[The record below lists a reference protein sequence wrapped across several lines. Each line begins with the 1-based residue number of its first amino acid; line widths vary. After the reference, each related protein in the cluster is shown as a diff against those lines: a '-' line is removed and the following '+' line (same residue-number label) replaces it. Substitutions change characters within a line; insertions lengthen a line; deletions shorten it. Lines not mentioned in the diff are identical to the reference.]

1 MVGTGWLTRGKES
14 SRTASAVLL
23 ATALL
28 AIAAVVWGIIQLG
41 IGVRANSGDSAVREL
56 EELWASTGRLGLAH
70 SVAGIDDR
78 LDEGETD
85 LLLDR
90 LRQVSV
96 AVAGLEHVPVA
107 NAQRIKAEVEV
118 LSGQLLTAIT
128 TTRPEALAEVGE
140 ANDRLAAVI
149 ADELML
155 AESRSLGRST
165 RAAAVTLVGGLVLL
179 GSLGVLEL
187 CRRARKAKELRAAQ
201 RFAAIIENSYEATVL
216 CDGDGRALYVSP
228 AAERMY
234 GATDLDIAAVAR
246 NVHPE
251 DRATSSAMWLR
262 VVAKPGAKEQF
273 TFRWRHP
280 ELGWRTFECT
290 AQNHLEDPQIGA
302 VVVLGRDT
310 TELTRTQHELA
321 AIVDT
326 SPLAIIEVGADH
338 RVTSWNAAS
347 EQLFGWSADEVV
359 GLPLPNIPDS
369 ELEAYEEVRD
379 RVMSGESIIG
389 LDVICQRKD
398 SRLVHATLSIVGRF
412 DPGGEFQGSVAFHA
426 DATQRKRSERRLY
439 ERAYRDQLT
448 GLANRNL
455 FTERLSAVLATPPW
469 RRKGLAVLFIDLDD
483 FKTVNDSLGHD
494 AGDELVRK
502 VAWRLRSRLRDGDL
516 PARLGGDEFA
526 VMVGNIPASG
536 IEPLVESL
544 LNELDRPYSVQGRE
558 VYAHASIGIAVAAE
572 FETAE
577 DLLRNADLA
586 MYEAKKAG
594 KGMFRFYEPAMHR
607 AALRRLDLKA
617 SLRRAIDEG
626 NLVVHYQP
634 IVELESRRQ
643 VAAEA
648 LVRWR
653 RDEGELVAPS
663 EFVPLAEETGL
674 IGALGYAVLS
684 QTCAEASAH
693 LRSGGDLRW
702 VSVNLSPLQLLQ
714 SGLVAQVRRALDE
727 TGLEPSKLMLEITE
741 SVLIRDASASVLVLQ
756 ELRNLGVRLAMDD
769 FGTGYS
775 SLWCL
780 QNLPIDTIK
789 LDRAFTSVLSRD
801 PDNLVVARHVIDL
814 GRDLNLDT
822 LAEGIEHESEVGILT
837 ALGCR
842 YGQGYHFAAAGPF
855 DRLRLVDPPLATV
868 ELSLR

>member
-1 MVGTGWLTRGKES
+1 MLVATT
-14 SRTASAVLL
+14 LL
-23 ATALL
+23 S
-28 AIAAVVWGIIQLG
+28 IAAVGWGIVELSNSVRTGSGDASVVELETLRTSAGMLSADYAVVTLDGDLDPKEKELLSRTLQVVSLDAARLEHQPLEICLQIKDVVGVLSAQLIDAVPPAG
-41 IGVRANSGDSAVREL
+41 PTALADIGRTSERLTTLIGDELVRANASSASR
-56 EELWASTGRLGLAH
+56 H
-70 SVAGIDDR
+70 SRG
-78 LDEGETD
+78 
-85 LLLDR
+85 
-90 LRQVSV
+90 
-96 AVAGLEHVPVA
+96 
-107 NAQRIKAEVEV
+107 
-118 LSGQLLTAIT
+118 
-128 TTRPEALAEVGE
+128 
-140 ANDRLAAVI
+140 
-149 ADELML
+149 
-155 AESRSLGRST
+155 
-165 RAAAVTLVGGLVLL
+165 AAVTFGGGLVLA
-179 GSLGVLEL
+179 GSLGLFVLW
-187 CRRARKAKELRAAQ
+187 RRARHAAELRSAQ
-201 RFAAIIENSYEATVL
+201 RFAAVIESAHEATVL
-216 CDGDGRALYVSP
+216 CDAGGLALYVSP
-228 AAERMY
+228 AAARMY
-234 GATDLDIAAVAR
+234 GSSDLDVAAVGT
-246 NVHPE
+246 NIHPQ
-251 DRATSSAMWLR
+251 DSASVVEAWKR
-262 VVAKPGAKEQF
+262 VVARPGATARF

-280 ELGWRTFECT
+280 ELGWRTFEST
-290 AQNHLEDPQIGA
+290 AQNHLDDPQIGA
-302 VVVLGRDT
+302 VVVVGRDT

-321 AIVDT
+321 AVVDT
-326 SPLAIIEVGADH
+326 SPLAIIEVGAD
-338 RVTSWNAAS
+338 RLITRWNAAS
-347 EQLFGWSADEVV
+347 EALFGWPASEVM
-359 GLPLPNIPDS
+359 GRPLPHIPDS
-369 ELEAYEEVRD
+369 ELEAFEAVSD
-379 RVMSGESIIG
+379 RVVAGESIIG
-389 LDVICQRKD
+389 QDVICQRQD
-398 SRLVHATLSIVGRF
+398 GRLVHATLSVVGRF
-412 DPGGEFQGSVAFHA
+412 DAGGEFQGSVSFHT
-426 DATQRKRSERRLY
+426 DATERKRSERRLY

-455 FTERLSAVLATPPW
+455 FTERLSSALATPPW
-469 RRKGLAVLFIDLDD
+469 RRQGLAVLFIDLDD

-536 IEPLVESL
+536 VEPLVESL
-544 LNELDRPYSVQGRE
+544 LQELDRPYSVQGRE
-558 VYAHASIGIAVAAE
+558 VYAHASIGIAVANE

-634 IVELESRRQ
+634 IVELESRQQ

-693 LRSGGDLRW
+693 VRSGGALRW

-714 SGLVAQVRRALDE
+714 KGLVAQVRRALDE
-727 TGLEPSKLMLEITE
+727 TGLDPSQLMLEITE
-741 SVLIRDASASVLVLQ
+741 SVLIRDAAASVLVLQ
-756 ELRNLGVRLAMDD
+756 ELRSLGVRLAMDD

-814 GRDLNLDT
+814 GRDLKLDT
-822 LAEGIEHESEVGILT
+822 LAEGIEHESEVGILA

-855 DRLRLVDPPLATV
+855 DRLRLTAPTLDLAPV
-868 ELSLR
+868 ALSLR